1 MKRHIR
7 VLLVLMSVLFSS
19 LALSAKS
26 SDYVFDPLDQR
37 HVLYVPNNIAR
48 SPAILILHASSGI
61 EKVNYD
67 WATRLKERGYVVY
80 MIDSFKPRGW
90 EDRRS
95 VGWEK
100 ATQAQLEDVLPAF
113 EYLRQLPFV
122 DASRVGI
129 LGFSMG
135 GFDVLKVMEANPVPV
150 ERWHNLAFKAA
161 ASFYPVCHR
170 MAESTRLRKS
180 SKLFIGA
187 DDDRAPTSDCI
198 RLVKDSHSSENPVS
212 IVIYP
217 DALHGF
223 DNFEFPDSKEIV
235 DEKGEHYHIGFNDT
249 ARQKSLQDLPDFFDA
264 ALGSVDIW

>member
-1 MKRHIR
+1 MIRHIQ
-7 VLLVLMSVLFSS
+7 VLLILGNMICSGFAFS
-19 LALSAKS
+19 AEPA
-26 SDYVFDPLDQR
+26 DYVFDPVDQR
-37 HVLYVPNNIAR
+37 HVLYVPNPIAR
-48 SPAILILHASSGI
+48 SPAILILHASTGI

-67 WATRLKERGYVVY
+67 WATRLKEHGYVVY

-113 EYLRQLPFV
+113 EYLRQFSFV
-122 DASRVGI
+122 DESRIGI

-135 GFDVLKVMEANPVPV
+135 GFDVLKVMEANPNPV
-150 ERWHNLAFKAA
+150 ESWHNLPFKAA

-170 MAESTRLRKS
+170 ITKNTRLRKNS
-180 SKLFIGA
+180 NLFIGA

-198 RLVKDSHSSENPVS
+198 SLVKDSQSSEGQVS

-217 DALHGF
+217 GALHGF
-223 DNFEFPDSKEIV
+223 DNFEFPDSKEII
-235 DEKGEHYHIGFNDT
+235 DEKGEHYHIGFNDE
-249 ARQKSLQDLPDFFDA
+249 ARQKVLQDLLNFFDSK
-264 ALGSVDIW
+264 LKN